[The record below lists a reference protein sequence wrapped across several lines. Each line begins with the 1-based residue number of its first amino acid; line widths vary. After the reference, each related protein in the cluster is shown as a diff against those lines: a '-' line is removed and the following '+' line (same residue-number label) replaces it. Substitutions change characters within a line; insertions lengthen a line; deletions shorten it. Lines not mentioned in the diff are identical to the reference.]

1 MKLRKLRKVG
11 RQINH
16 LSLLIRKCLCLQE
29 TWESLQLHGLEVL
42 SRSERERGRES
53 RQTRWVA
60 RHCVLC
66 PVLSSQQMWLLSPPT
81 MQTED
86 VDGDSSEKIL
96 GQKQKQ
102 IPTVVILPQPR
113 TGTEVLVVCGYS
125 WDDWVT
131 VLLWYVF
138 IEESCR
144 HSKLPPWLSIPGNR
158 GSFGYNK

>member
-11 RQINH
+11 GQINH

-113 TGTEVLVVCGYS
+113 TGTEVWGPGSVWLQ
-125 WDDWVT
+125 
-131 VLLWYVF
+131 L
-138 IEESCR
+138 R
-144 HSKLPPWLSIPGNR
+144 WLSHGVTLICLYCG
-158 GSFGYNK
+158 KLQT